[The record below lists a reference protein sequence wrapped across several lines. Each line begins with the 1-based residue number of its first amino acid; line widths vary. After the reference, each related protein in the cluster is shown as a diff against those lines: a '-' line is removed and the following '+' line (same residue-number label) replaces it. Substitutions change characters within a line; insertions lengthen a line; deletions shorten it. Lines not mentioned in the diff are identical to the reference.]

1 MTLQGLQGGGQF
13 VTGPMFGRE
22 PGLVGPGPRGL
33 KMVIIRP
40 GTTLSALGFP
50 GMEASIKGSGN
61 TVQAPRIKFLRF
73 IKFIGMAFLV
83 LLGLKGFATHGHVSG
98 YAYGRH
104 GWTSLRL
111 TPE

>member
-1 MTLQGLQGGGQF
+1 
-13 VTGPMFGRE
+13 
-22 PGLVGPGPRGL
+22 
-33 KMVIIRP
+33 MVIIRP

-83 LLGLKGFATHGHVSG
+83 LLGLKGFATHQGMYQAMHTVVMGGH
-98 YAYGRH
+98 
-104 GWTSLRL
+104 LFD
-111 TPE
+111 